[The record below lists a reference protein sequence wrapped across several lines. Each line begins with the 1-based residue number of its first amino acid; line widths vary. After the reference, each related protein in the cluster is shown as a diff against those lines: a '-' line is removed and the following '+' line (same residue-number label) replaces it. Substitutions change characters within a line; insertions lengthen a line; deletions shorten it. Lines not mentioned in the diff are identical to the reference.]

1 MTEPELIVIAEF
13 GTRPEADLLRAHLEN
28 SGIAAQVTADDIGGA
43 FPGVGTAR
51 VWVSSDDEE
60 AARKIAAGSQA
71 AD

>member
-13 GTRPEADLLRAHLEN
+13 GARPEADLLRAHLEN